1 MFDQTY
7 QNRQPFVKIFQ
18 FHGSK
23 MFKGLIFFSYVTD
36 GLRRNFT
43 DAQVKQATAHNHT

>member
-7 QNRQPFVKIFQ
+7 QNRQPFVPIFQ